1 MKNKE
6 IVDEEQERLEE
17 YKKIL
22 SANPACAKAAAASI
36 ARHPAIE
43 DQEYLMVWAPAL
55 IEFTSWLIE
64 KAKEQ
69 GIRRLYFL
77 ARDAYPMYLAA
88 SMLIKASQ
96 SIDEQQP
103 AIDCRYLKV
112 SRYALRIP
120 EYHLRGKECLDQV
133 FFMGIDVTLRKIFRR
148 AALTENEIDQV
159 CQEMNCRDKLDTVLN
174 RKEIYEL
181 REEFK
186 TRSKLIYKYIYEHS
200 KVKYDNCLGYLRQEG
215 MLDETPWAVVDSGWI
230 GTIEKS
236 IRNILAVQKKDIHV
250 HGYYFG
256 LYELPPDT
264 EGCTYEAYYFN
275 PKGSTIKKMNFS
287 NCLYEV
293 VYTQAKPMV
302 KAYTKN
308 TQGGISYEPVYSDIE
323 NPNSVQ
329 IERNTGLL
337 KEFIEAYIE
346 QRKKL
351 YTQKVVKQNT
361 QKALQRNTQE
371 AAQRNTQKAAQ
382 RNTQEAA
389 HEFQY
394 VAEKLYTLLMAN
406 PTRWEAR
413 YYGNFLFS
421 DDICD
426 EHNQSTANQLTEQ
439 EVKDLGAISKLL
451 IAAGISK
458 KKIHESAWIEG
469 TIVNLNKSV
478 RANMRRAK
486 RAKYLTHL
494 RQSIKAVKR

>member
-1 MKNKE
+1 
-6 IVDEEQERLEE
+6 
-17 YKKIL
+17 
-22 SANPACAKAAAASI
+22 
-36 ARHPAIE
+36 
-43 DQEYLMVWAPAL
+43 
-55 IEFTSWLIE
+55 
-64 KAKEQ
+64 
-69 GIRRLYFL
+69 
-77 ARDAYPMYLAA
+77 
-88 SMLIKASQ
+88 
-96 SIDEQQP
+96 
-103 AIDCRYLKV
+103 
-112 SRYALRIP
+112 
-120 EYHLRGKECLDQV
+120 
-133 FFMGIDVTLRKIFRR
+133 
-148 AALTENEIDQV
+148 
-159 CQEMNCRDKLDTVLN
+159 
-174 RKEIYEL
+174 
-181 REEFK
+181 
-186 TRSKLIYKYIYEHS
+186 
-200 KVKYDNCLGYLRQEG
+200 

-236 IRNILAVQKKDIHV
+236 IRNILAVQKKDINV

-361 QKALQRNTQE
+361 QKATQRNTQE
-371 AAQRNTQKAAQ
+371 AAQRNTQ
-382 RNTQEAA
+382 EAT
-389 HEFQY
+389 HEFQH

>member
-22 SANPACAKAAAASI
+22 SANPACAKAAAACI

-43 DQEYLMVWAPAL
+43 DQEYIMVWAPAL
-55 IEFTSWLIE
+55 LEFTSWLIE

-88 SMLIKASQ
+88 AMLIKASQ
-96 SIDEQQP
+96 RTDEQQP
-103 AIDCRYLKV
+103 EIDCRYLKV
-112 SRYALRIP
+112 SRYSLRIP

-133 FFMGIDVTLRKIFRR
+133 FFIGIDVTLRKIFRR

-200 KVKYDNCLGYLRQEG
+200 KEKYDNCLGYLKQEG

-256 LYELPPDT
+256 LYELPKDT

-275 PKGSTIKKMNFS
+275 PKGSTRKKMNFS

-308 TQGGISYEPVYSDIE
+308 TQSSISYEPVYSDIE
-323 NPNSVQ
+323 NPNSEQ

-346 QRKKL
+346 QTRKE
-351 YTQKVVKQNT
+351 Y
-361 QKALQRNTQE
+361 RQE
-371 AAQRNTQKAAQ
+371 AMGGNAQKAAPELQ
-382 RNTQEAA
+382 QI
-389 HEFQY
+389 
-394 VAEKLYTLLMAN
+394 AEKLYTLLMAN

-413 YYGNFLFS
+413 YYGSFLFS

-426 EHNQSTANQLTEQ
+426 EHNQSAANQLTEQ